1 MKILFAASECV
12 PFIKTGG
19 LADVVGALAPVLA
32 RKGHDVRVILPKYG
46 MMAEEYRQQLR
57 HVTDFYVKLGWRHQY
72 CGIEALER
80 QGVTF
85 YFVDNEYYFKRNYIY
100 GLGGDEYERFG
111 FFCRAVL
118 DALPRLDFQP
128 DVIHAHDWQSGMVP
142 ALLRIQ
148 YDQADF
154 YHNIRT
160 VFTIHNLQY
169 QGVFGIEQVKDVLEL
184 PDDVFTNDKL
194 ECFGCANFMKGAFE
208 TADKITTVSPTYAQE
223 ILDPWFSYG
232 LDALLREKQY
242 KLCGILN
249 GIDMDANDPATD
261 KNIPFNYSIKTFET
275 GKAKCKEALQDR
287 FGLHKD
293 GSPVFGMV
301 SRMVGMKGFDLVQS
315 IADGLVDRGI
325 QLVILGSGE
334 SQYENFFSD
343 LCGRHPGRVGTY
355 IGFEPKLSQEIY
367 AGADAFIMPSKSE
380 PCGLAQ
386 MVACRYG
393 TPPIV
398 RETGGLRDSIHDSTM
413 GDGNGFTFAGYNAH
427 ELYVACC
434 NAQDAYNNKENWKNL
449 VRHCMECDFSWDV
462 SAKSYEGLY
471 NETANLW

>member
-1 MKILFAASECV
+1 MKIMYVTSECA

-19 LADVVGALAPVLA
+19 LGDVAGSLPKALAA
-32 RKGHDVRVILPKYG
+32 KGHDVRVFCPLYSAIS
-46 MMAEEYRQQLR
+46 EEMREKF
-57 HVTDFYVKLGWRHQY
+57 FYIKNAYVRLGWRNQY
-72 CGIEALER
+72 CGIFRYEKD
-80 QGVTF
+80 GVTY
-85 YFVDNEYYFKRNYIY
+85 YFIDNEYYFARGQIY
-100 GLGGDEYERFG
+100 GEYDDAERFAYYSK
-111 FFCRAVL
+111 AVL
-118 DALPRLDFQP
+118 EVLPDLDWKP
-128 DVIHAHDWQSGMVP
+128 DVINCNDWQTALVP
-142 ALLRIQ
+142 VYYNLMFASRP
-148 YDQADF
+148 F
-154 YHNIRT
+154 YENIKT
-160 VFTIHNLQY
+160 VFTIHNIQY
-169 QGVFGIEQVKDVLEL
+169 QGRYGREILEYVLGIDDAHFRSGFMAMDGDVNL
-184 PDDVFTNDKL
+184 
-194 ECFGCANFMKGAFE
+194 MKAAIVAS
-208 TADKITTVSPTYAQE
+208 TAVTTVSPSYAEE
-223 ILDPWFSYG
+223 IQTEYYGYRLDSV
-232 LDALLREKQY
+232 LRMNSY
-242 KLCGILN
+242 KLHGILN

-261 KNIPFNYSIKTFET
+261 KHIPFNYSIDNFEE

-315 IADGLVDRGI
+315 VADGLVDRGI
-325 QLVILGSGE
+325 ELVILGSGE

-343 LCGRHPGRVGTY
+343 LCARHPGRVGTY
-355 IGFEPKLSQEIY
+355 IGFEPALSQEIY

-413 GDGNGFTFAGYNAH
+413 GDGNGFTFAGYSAH
-427 ELYVACC
+427 ELYEACC
-434 NAQDAYNNKENWKNL
+434 HAQDAYNNKENWHNL
-449 VRHCMECDFSWDV
+449 VHHCMECDFSWDV